1 MAGGRPREP
10 IDLIKAKGKKHLTEA
25 EYEER
30 KATEIE
36 VPFTDIEP
44 PSFLPKTFHKE
55 FYEISDKLKAI
66 GIMTELDT
74 VCLAQYL
81 IAKQNYISYT
91 AMLLKVIKRN
101 SNPDKLSLSED
112 EVIENTKIQALQ
124 DRALRQCQTC
134 ARDLGLTIT
143 SRCKLV
149 VPQPPSDEDDEL

>member
-1 MAGGRPREP
+1 MARPREP
-10 IDLIKAKGKKHLTEA
+10 IDLIKAKGKKNLTKS

-30 KATEIE
+30 KAQEIQ
-36 VPFTDIEP
+36 VPFTDIQP
-44 PSFLPKTFHKE
+44 PSFLPKTFHGE
-55 FYEISDKLKAI
+55 FYEISGKLKAI

-74 VCLAQYL
+74 VTLAQYL

-101 SNPDKLSLSED
+101 SAPNGLLSED
-112 EVIENTKIQALQ
+112 DVTENTKIQALQ

-134 ARDLGLTIT
+134 ARDLGLTIS

-149 VPQPPSDEDDEL
+149 VPTPDDDDDEL

>member
-1 MAGGRPREP
+1 MARPREP
-10 IDLIKAKGKKHLTEA
+10 IDLIIAKGRKHLT
-25 EYEER
+25 R
-30 KATEIE
+30 TEIE
-36 VPFTDIEP
+36 ERRAQEVDVPFTDIEP

-55 FYEISDKLKAI
+55 FFEISDKLKAI

-101 SNPDKLSLSED
+101 SDPNKPYLSED
-112 EVIENTKIQALQ
+112 DVVENTKIQALQ

-143 SRCKLV
+143 SRAKIV
-149 VPQPPSDEDDEL
+149 IPQPPSDEDDEL

>member
-1 MAGGRPREP
+1 MARPREP

-30 KATEIE
+30 KAQEIT
-36 VPFTDIEP
+36 VPFTDIQP

-74 VCLAQYL
+74 VSLAQYL

-91 AMLLKVIKRN
+91 AMLLKIIKRN
-101 SNPDKLSLSED
+101 SDPNRQFLSEED
-112 EVIENTKIQALQ
+112 VIENTKIQALQ
-124 DRALRQCQTC
+124 DRALRQCQSC

-143 SRCKLV
+143 SRCKIV
-149 VPQPPSDEDDEL
+149 VPQPPNDEDDEL

>member
-1 MAGGRPREP
+1 MGAGRPREP
-10 IDLIKAKGKKHLTEA
+10 IDLLIAKGKKHLTKA
-25 EYEER
+25 EIEER
-30 KATEIE
+30 RAQEID
-36 VPFTDIEP
+36 VPFTDIQP
-44 PSFLPKTFHKE
+44 PSFLPKPFHKE

-74 VCLAQYL
+74 VSLAQYL

-101 SNPDKLSLSED
+101 SDPNRQVLDED
-112 EVIENTKIQALQ
+112 DVIENTKIQALQ

-143 SRCKLV
+143 SRAKIAI
-149 VPQPPSDEDDEL
+149 PQPPDDDDEL

>member
-1 MAGGRPREP
+1 MARPREP
-10 IDLIKAKGKKHLTEA
+10 VDLIKAKGKKHLTKA

-30 KATEIE
+30 KAQEIQ

-44 PSFLPKTFHKE
+44 PSFLPKSLHKE

-74 VCLAQYL
+74 VSLAQYL
-81 IAKQNYISYT
+81 IAKQNYILYT
-91 AMLLKVIKRN
+91 GMLMKVIKRN
-101 SNPDKLSLSED
+101 VSPDSEYLTED
-112 EVIENTKIQALQ
+112 DVKENTRVQALQ

-143 SRCKLV
+143 SRAKMV
-149 VPQPPSDEDDEL
+149 VPQPPEDEDDEL

>member
-1 MAGGRPREP
+1 MARPREP
-10 IDLIKAKGKKHLTEA
+10 IDLIKAKGKKNLTKS

-30 KATEIE
+30 KAQEIQ
-36 VPFTDIEP
+36 VPFTNIVP
-44 PSFLPKTFHKE
+44 PSFLPKTFHDE

-74 VCLAQYL
+74 VSLAQYL

-101 SNPDKLSLSED
+101 STPEKSYLSED
-112 EVIENTKIQALQ
+112 DVTENTKIQALQ

-134 ARDLGLTIT
+134 ARDLGLTIS

-149 VPQPPSDEDDEL
+149 VPTADDDDDEL